1 MNAVIGLS
9 YLLGRTGLDSEQS
22 SFLAKIK
29 LASNSLL
36 AVINDV
42 LDLSKIESG
51 ELRAECASFNP
62 RELLKEV
69 ADVMVV
75 HADAKGIAFKV
86 DTSGDLPVTLEGD
99 ATRLRQILTNLLAN
113 AIKFTDRGRVELSV
127 VRLAATSSRVTLCFV
142 VSDTGIGIAPETQAR
157 LFSPFTQADAS
168 ITRRYGGTGLGLSIV
183 KHLSTI
189 LGGTVDVES
198 APGVGSKFSVVLDFA
213 LGTREVLVR
222 QGSTP
227 GAPGERA
234 LLGVRVLAVDD
245 SDINLEVAKRILEL
259 EGARVWLAGDGEE
272 AFERLQAEPRAF
284 DVVLMDVQMP
294 QLDGHAATRRIR
306 DELGLVHM
314 PIIALTAGALSSE
327 RPRAIAAGMDD
338 FITKPFD
345 PQALVNIILRH
356 VQPMSVQD
364 ATSIQSVT
372 AAAPQQAVEW
382 PDIDGI
388 DADDV
393 RGRLSDDVVLFRSSL
408 KRLLDEFSD
417 VASPIR
423 EVGVATCAYHAGRMH
438 KLRGS
443 AGMLGAKAIAQLAAE
458 AEVASGAGEIERTA
472 GLAARLAIQLQQ
484 LRQSVECA
492 FVGAPPDAE
501 EAGVASAA
509 ALEPQRLVDLVERL
523 RQNSLS
529 ALGCF
534 NAMSPQLRHVL
545 GERTY
550 NVVRAQMDSLQFSGA
565 AESLEKIQP

>member
-1 MNAVIGLS
+1 
-9 YLLGRTGLDSEQS
+9 
-22 SFLAKIK
+22 
-29 LASNSLL
+29 
-36 AVINDV
+36 
-42 LDLSKIESG
+42 
-51 ELRAECASFNP
+51 
-62 RELLKEV
+62 
-69 ADVMVV
+69 
-75 HADAKGIAFKV
+75 
-86 DTSGDLPVTLEGD
+86 
-99 ATRLRQILTNLLAN
+99 
-113 AIKFTDRGRVELSV
+113 
-127 VRLAATSSRVTLCFV
+127 
-142 VSDTGIGIAPETQAR
+142 
-157 LFSPFTQADAS
+157 
-168 ITRRYGGTGLGLSIV
+168 
-183 KHLSTI
+183 
-189 LGGTVDVES
+189 
-198 APGVGSKFSVVLDFA
+198 
-213 LGTREVLVR
+213 
-222 QGSTP
+222 
-227 GAPGERA
+227 
-234 LLGVRVLAVDD
+234 
-245 SDINLEVAKRILEL
+245 
-259 EGARVWLAGDGEE
+259 
-272 AFERLQAEPRAF
+272 
-284 DVVLMDVQMP
+284 
-294 QLDGHAATRRIR
+294 
-306 DELGLVHM
+306 
-314 PIIALTAGALSSE
+314 
-327 RPRAIAAGMDD
+327 
-338 FITKPFD
+338 
-345 PQALVNIILRH
+345 